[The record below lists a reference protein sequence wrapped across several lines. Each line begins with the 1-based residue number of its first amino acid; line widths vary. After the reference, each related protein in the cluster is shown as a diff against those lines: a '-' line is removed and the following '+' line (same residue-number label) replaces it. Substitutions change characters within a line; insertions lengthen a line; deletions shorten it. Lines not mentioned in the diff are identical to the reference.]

1 MGVTG
6 LPFTASLLIGVVVAE
21 DGGFCLD
28 DCGVCFGSSD
38 GVDIQEPMMGYL
50 FGLRAGRRVYD

>member
-1 MGVTG
+1 MT
-6 LPFTASLLIGVVVAE
+6 SLLTGVAVAE

-38 GVDIQEPMMGYL
+38 GVDIQEPIMG
-50 FGLRAGRRVYD
+50 D